1 MSILLNKEQMAAVQT
16 DSKQVLVLAP
26 PGSGKTA
33 TITERAAYLIEEK
46 QVSGYELLLLTF
58 TRRASREMRE
68 RLQERVGNQ
77 AYKITI
83 STFHAMALNLLNR
96 FGEMIG
102 FQKEY
107 STVYGN
113 FEEQYL
119 IKDVATEMGYYKNKR
134 WKKIKKGE
142 IDSIFADYYHRGIEP
157 NPSTPGYDFFK
168 AFVFRCRENNS
179 FTYGSLLIGL
189 RSLLPKMSKF
199 LHWKHIITDESQ
211 DTDPLQWSIIRQI
224 QELCGA
230 TLFCVSD
237 TDQAIYG
244 FRGADTGYLIRH
256 QNEFDIHELKTNY
269 RSDANIVHAA
279 NRLIEHNTD
288 RLEKTMVPFEDA
300 QSEILE
306 ISNVDSESLVNLIK
320 SKIAVAP
327 DSVTAVLGRVHGI
340 LQKLSQLLEEEDIEH
355 TYVGKKTALTNSEDF
370 RRFHAFFKL
379 IVNPFDN
386 FSFLLAHNFLG
397 VSRETYGQI
406 RVRASQEHKSHFQTW
421 QELPEIFDFATA
433 HDDHGWT
440 LISTMAYVGLTIKE
454 RFAGCADDSTEE
466 IESFIQAW
474 IDDNPN
480 GDIREYLEWLATFDI
495 TDEMTEEQPMLSLLT
510 IHSCKGLEFPTII
523 IAGANEGLIPSH
535 QAIKARDIEGE
546 RRLFYVGITRAEDRL
561 IITTRPEQSEDKKGN
576 VKLTPKSR
584 FIKEMQAP

>member
-1 MSILLNKEQMAAVQT
+1 MLNQQQKEAAET
-16 DSKQVLVLAP
+16 SSNQVLVLAP

-33 TITERAAYLIEEK
+33 TITERAAYLIEQK

-68 RLQERVGNQ
+68 RLHKRVGNQ
-77 AYKITI
+77 AYKMTI
-83 STFHAMALNLLNR
+83 GTFHAVALNLLNR
-96 FGEMIG
+96 FGELIG

-119 IKDVATEMGYYKNKR
+119 IKDVARDMGYYDGKR
-134 WKKIKKGE
+134 WKKIKKGQ
-142 IDSIFADYYHRGIEP
+142 IDAIFADYYHRGIEP
-157 NPSTPGYDFFK
+157 GPAAPGYDFFK

-189 RSLLPKMSKF
+189 RSLLPKISQY

-224 QELCGA
+224 QDLCEA

-256 QNEFDIHELKTNY
+256 QHEFDIHELKTNY
-269 RSDANIVHAA
+269 RSDANIVNAA

-288 RLEKTMVPFEDA
+288 RLEKTMAPNLV
-300 QSEILE
+300 SMLEILE
-306 ISNVDSESLVNLIK
+306 IPNVDSEGLVKVIKTLIEN
-320 SKIAVAP
+320 SP
-327 DSVTAVLGRVHGI
+327 DTKRAVLGRVHGI
-340 LQKLSQLLEEEDIEH
+340 LQKLSRLLEEEGIDH
-355 TYVGKKTALTNSEDF
+355 TYIGKKTALTNSEDF

-386 FSFLLAHNFLG
+386 FSFLLAHTLLG
-397 VSRETYGQI
+397 VSRETYGKI
-406 RVRASQEHKSHFQTW
+406 RVAASQEHKSHFQVW
-421 QELPEIFDFATA
+421 QELPGIFNFASA
-433 HDDHGWT
+433 HDEHGWE
-440 LISTMAYVGLTIKE
+440 LKATMAYVGLTIKE
-454 RFAGCADDSTEE
+454 RFVGCADDSTEE
-466 IESFIQAW
+466 IESFVQAW

-480 GDIREYLEWLATFDI
+480 GDIRDYMEWLATFDI
-495 TDEMTEEQPMLSLLT
+495 QDEMAEEQPLLT
-510 IHSCKGLEFPTII
+510 LLTGHAAKGCEWPTVI
-523 IAGANEGLIPSH
+523 IAGTNEGLIPSK
-535 QAIKARDIEGE
+535 QAIKSGDIEAE
-546 RRLFYVGITRAEDRL
+546 RRLFYTMITRAEDRL
-561 IITTRPEQSEDKKGN
+561 IITTRPTEKVNEYTGAISLEP
-576 VKLTPKSR
+576 VSR
-584 FIKEMQAP
+584 FINEMKT